1 MGLDLYLIEDQTLV
15 RGRPS
20 LNRITSD
27 VNKGPGSMGKN
38 EIHIARLPE
47 QNLRAM
53 PFQQQH
59 SKK

>member
-1 MGLDLYLIEDQTLV
+1 M

-53 PFQQQH
+53 PFQ
-59 SKK
+59 STAF